1 MKLGRMQTTSS
12 SIFPTYVLMLLWNKY
27 LLLKMHFFS
36 IIRCMLVVEDVER
49 RAPTW
54 NLTLFTSEDHMSS
67 STRKSCQVSANL
79 WGPLW
84 PYLTEKTPD
93 GRKREFYG
101 TMGSLHS
108 SNLGPTGEHWDRA
121 PLRGV
126 LANVDSRFEKIP
138 SVCFQLRWFLGA
150 WQLSSNGGWGR
161 METREPSRLTSANYW
176 VFGSLS

>member
-1 MKLGRMQTTSS
+1 
-12 SIFPTYVLMLLWNKY
+12 
-27 LLLKMHFFS
+27 
-36 IIRCMLVVEDVER
+36 MLVVEDVER

-67 STRKSCQVSANL
+67 STWKSCQVSANL

-101 TMGSLHS
+101 TMGRLHS

-121 PLRGV
+121 PHRGV
-126 LANVDSRFEKIP
+126 LANVDSRFENIP
-138 SVCFQLRWFLGA
+138 SVYFQLRWFLGA
-150 WQLSSNGGWGR
+150 WQRSSSGGGEGWR
-161 METREPSRLTSANYW
+161 RENPRAPHLPTIESLEVSIKIPDTRTKVIHRLPFRNDNLVNIW
-176 VFGSLS
+176 I